1 MMTSRQID
9 QILWQ
14 VAEEV
19 MGKLAFMFS
28 YPDDEPAEEGSLP
41 EEAVII
47 ASVSFKGPFDGK
59 LEMLVS
65 PGILPELAGNML
77 GIDDGET
84 ATEEEQYDA
93 VKELVNVICGNL
105 LPEIAGKQA
114 IFKVGVPGIGAEN
127 QSTGEKLLAGVR
139 MMTEDERCE
148 IRLWVQGQIPS
159 DFPLQWAENENMQ
172 QREEK

>member
-1 MMTSRQID
+1 MMMTTIRQID

-14 VAEEV
+14 VAEDV

-28 YPDDEPAEEGSLP
+28 YPDSEPEENGP
-41 EEAVII
+41 DQEAVII

-77 GIDDGET
+77 GIEDGDT
-84 ATEEEQYDA
+84 VTEEQQYDA

-105 LPEIAGKQA
+105 LPEVAGKQA
-114 IFKVGVPGIGAEN
+114 IFKVGVPQIGAEGR
-127 QSTGEKLLAGVR
+127 STEDNPLAKIR

-148 IRLWVQGQIPS
+148 IRLWIQGQIPS
-159 DFPLQWAENENMQ
+159 ELTGNEPMQ